1 MIKSDVNILFN
12 HKNSEASMAMG
23 GSSSEKTLFHRM
35 VETGSLKALKI
46 LQEFSLPS
54 HFRLTCNIEYKINEG
69 DQKGE
74 LRGITALYLAVDKQK
89 TENDDVYAEVGVDE
103 IKYFPPIEFYAL
115 VKIEEPKNSS
125 YKGGLLRYNEPGNM
139 TLSVYIKHLEELK
152 VDIKYGDFIG
162 YPESET
168 RTRYYNV
175 SNDGKVTSDNKH
187 NMFGY
192 KPYYRNIVC
201 TAVQDNT
208 FRGV

>member
-1 MIKSDVNILFN
+1 
-12 HKNSEASMAMG
+12 
-23 GSSSEKTLFHRM
+23 
-35 VETGSLKALKI
+35 
-46 LQEFSLPS
+46 
-54 HFRLTCNIEYKINEG
+54 
-69 DQKGE
+69 
-74 LRGITALYLAVDKQK
+74 
-89 TENDDVYAEVGVDE
+89 
-103 IKYFPPIEFYAL
+103 L